1 MRDETAEWLEPML
14 EALPDDVL
22 NDLMARARMP
32 AAEAA
37 VPWADWMERALP
49 SEQNPGM
56 RHHAL
61 DWIRFGEL
69 LREPLGWADYADQP
83 EGV

>member
-1 MRDETAEWLEPML
+1 ML
-14 EALPDDVL
+14 DALPDDVL
-22 NDLMARARMP
+22 NASWRERACLPLRP
-32 AAEAA
+32 
-37 VPWADWMERALP
+37 PPRWADWMERALP

-56 RHHAL
+56 RHHAI

-69 LREPLGWADYADQP
+69 LREHLGWDDYADQP

>member
-1 MRDETAEWLEPML
+1 MR
-14 EALPDDVL
+14 
-22 NDLMARARMP
+22 

-37 VPWADWMERALP
+37 APWADWMERALP

-56 RHHAL
+56 RHYAI

-69 LREPLGWADYADQP
+69 LREHLGWDDYADQP